1 MKKLFFA
8 GLCLLTF
15 AGCQQGNK
23 NAQNQEINQQ
33 RDSLKQIIAQKDNE
47 INDMIGTLNDIEEG
61 FREITEAQGRVQVAK
76 RGEGASSAGR
86 IKENMQFIQ
95 STLQQNKELIG
106 KLRQQLRESS
116 VASEQLRRT
125 IENLTSQLEAK
136 SAEIQK
142 LMVELDAK
150 DIHIGE
156 LDEQIA
162 GLSDNVSQL
171 VTEGQQKD
179 NTITTQDKELNSAWF
194 VFGTKSELK
203 EQKILSSGEVLR
215 GNFNKDYFTKID
227 IRVDKEIKLYSRSA
241 SILTNHPEGSYTL
254 QRDANKQFVLRIT
267 NPQQFWS
274 VSKYLVVL
282 VKYFLV
288 HSF

>member
-1 MKKLFFA
+1 MKKLFFDD
-8 GLCLLTF
+8 LCLLTF

-23 NAQNQEINQQ
+23 NAQNQEIDQQ

-254 QRDANKQFVLRIT
+254 QRDANKQFEMRIT

-282 VKYFLV
+282 VK
-288 HSF
+288 

>member
-1 MKKLFFA
+1 MKKLLFA
-8 GLCLLTF
+8 GLCLLAF
-15 AGCQQGNK
+15 AGCQQENK
-23 NAQNQEINQQ
+23 KAQEQAIAQQ
-33 RDSLKQIIAQKDNE
+33 RDSLNQIIAQKDNE

-116 VASEQLRRT
+116 VASDQLRRT
-125 IENLTSQLEAK
+125 IENLTSQLETK

-142 LMVELDAK
+142 LMAELDAK

-162 GLSDNVSQL
+162 NLNEDVNNLQH
-171 VTEGQQKD
+171 EGVQKD
-179 NTITTQDKELNSAWF
+179 QTISTQDKELNAAWF

-203 EQKILSSGEVLR
+203 AQNILSSGEVLR

-227 IRVDKEIKLYSRSA
+227 IRVDKEIKLYSRNA
-241 SILTNHPEGSYTL
+241 RILTAHPEGSYTL
-254 QRDANKQFVLRIT
+254 QRDANKQYVLRIT

-274 VSKYLVVL
+274 ASKYLVVL
-282 VKYFLV
+282 VK
-288 HSF
+288 

>member
-282 VKYFLV
+282 VK
-288 HSF
+288 